1 MNSTSAGRMSPLLKH
16 LAAVEEPLSPLVG
29 HMITHNIPS
38 NFRDLGGHTTANG
51 TVVTPGRIFRSSQLS
66 GMPEDAVQGLEGL
79 GIRFIYDFR
88 TAAERVRCPDVPMP
102 GVQNVW
108 LDVLS
113 DDSGSLAAI
122 MQQLL
127 QDPRKLSQDLTPA
140 KLGALYKSIYENL
153 VSLPG
158 ARKAYGA
165 FFSSLLQDS
174 DTPRVFHCTA
184 GKDRTGWAAAMLL
197 LLLGVSHEDV
207 LADYLASNEQLLQGY
222 SSTIEAFVAAGGDR
236 AVVENLLQVHPEYL
250 EAGLASLMRTYD
262 GISDYFSRGL
272 GISLEEQSTLISAY
286 TN

>member
-1 MNSTSAGRMSPLLKH
+1 
-16 LAAVEEPLSPLVG
+16 
-29 HMITHNIPS
+29 MITHKLPP
-38 NFRDLGGHTTANG
+38 NFRDLGGHPTANG
-51 TVVTPGRIFRSSQLS
+51 TAVTPGRIFRSSQLS
-66 GMPEDAVQGLEGL
+66 GMPEGMVRGLEEL

-88 TAAERVRCPDVPMP
+88 TAAEREQYPDVPMP

-113 DDSGSLAAI
+113 NDPGSLAAM

-127 QDPRKLSQDLTPA
+127 QEPRKLSQDLTPE
-140 KLGALYKSIYENL
+140 KVEALYGTVYENL

-158 ARKAYGA
+158 ACKAYGA

-174 DTPRVFHCTA
+174 GTPRVFHCTA

-236 AVVENLLQVHPEYL
+236 AVVESLIRAHPEYL
-250 EAGLASLMRTYD
+250 EAGLASLMRTYES
-262 GISDYFSRGL
+262 ISNYFSRGL
-272 GISLEEQSTLISAY
+272 GISLEEQSTLILAY
-286 TN
+286 TS